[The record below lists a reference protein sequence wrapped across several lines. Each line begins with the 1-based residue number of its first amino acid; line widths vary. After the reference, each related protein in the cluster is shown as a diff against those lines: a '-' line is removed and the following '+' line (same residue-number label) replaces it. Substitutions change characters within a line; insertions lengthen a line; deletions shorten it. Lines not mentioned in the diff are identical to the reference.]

1 MVLACGMNY
10 HLARFVPGELF
21 PWPGFPFNI
30 LKNNSNK
37 MKIIAFFP

>member
-1 MVLACGMNY
+1 MVLVCGTVSQ
-10 HLARFVPGELF
+10 LARFVSNLLF

-37 MKIIAFFP
+37 MKINEKKA